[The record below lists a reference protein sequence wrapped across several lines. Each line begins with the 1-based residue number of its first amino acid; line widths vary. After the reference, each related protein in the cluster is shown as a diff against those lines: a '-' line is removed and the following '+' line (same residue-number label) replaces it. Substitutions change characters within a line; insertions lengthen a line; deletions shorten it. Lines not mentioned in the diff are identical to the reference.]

1 MSKKRGTLGATG
13 VFAAAPASEIPQ
25 STNGKAEPRPDR
37 AGRAPL
43 PFWAT
48 SAAKKQLRFLAAEHD
63 STQQDLMTEALNL
76 LFKKYGK
83 PPIA

>member
-1 MSKKRGTLGATG
+1 MSKRATLGATG
-13 VFAAAPASEIPQ
+13 VFATVSKPQRQPTSEKAPA
-25 STNGKAEPRPDR
+25 RPDR

-48 SAAKKQLRFLAAEHD
+48 VAAKKQLRILAAEID
-63 STQQDLMTEALNL
+63 KTQQDLMTEALNM
-76 LFKKYGK
+76 LFQKYNR

>member
-1 MSKKRGTLGATG
+1 MSKARATLGETG
-13 VFAAAPASEIPQ
+13 VFAPATATNPQ
-25 STNGKAEPRPDR
+25 VVESKSLARPDR

-48 SAAKKQLRFLAAEHD
+48 TAAKKQLRFLAAERD
-63 STQQDLMTEALNL
+63 SNQQELMTEALNL
-76 LFKKYGK
+76 LFKKYDK

>member
-1 MSKKRGTLGATG
+1 MSRQRATLGATG
-13 VFAAAPASEIPQ
+13 VFAPVPQPKAAERTSV
-25 STNGKAEPRPDR
+25 PRPDR

-48 SAAKKQLRFLAAEHD
+48 TAAKKQLRFLAAEHD
-63 STQQDLMTEALNL
+63 TNQQALMTEALNL
-76 LFKKYGK
+76 LFRKYGK

>member
-1 MSKKRGTLGATG
+1 MSKQRATLGATG
-13 VFAAAPASEIPQ
+13 VFNQAPTPNNKDAQ
-25 STNGKAEPRPDR
+25 TKTLARPDR

-48 SAAKKQLRFLAAEHD
+48 APAKKQLRLLAAEID

-76 LFKKYGK
+76 LFQKYSK

>member
-1 MSKKRGTLGATG
+1 MSKRATLGATG
-13 VFAAAPASEIPQ
+13 IFATVANPQ
-25 STNGKAEPRPDR
+25 KHATETKAVARPDR

-48 SAAKKQLRFLAAEHD
+48 VAAKKQLRILAAEID
-63 STQQDLMTEALNL
+63 KTQQDLMTEALNM
-76 LFKKYGK
+76 LFQKYSK

>member
-1 MSKKRGTLGATG
+1 MSKKRATLGATG
-13 VFAAAPASEIPQ
+13 VFVTKPAP
-25 STNGKAEPRPDR
+25 NAEPGELKPPARPDR

-48 SAAKKQLRFLAAEHD
+48 VAAKKQLRILAAEED
-63 STQQDLMTEALNL
+63 GTQQDLMTEALNL
-76 LFKKYGK
+76 LFQKYGR

>member
-1 MSKKRGTLGATG
+1 MSRQRATLGATG
-13 VFAAAPASEIPQ
+13 IFAVPKAQP
-25 STNGKAEPRPDR
+25 TNNKNAVARPDR

-48 SAAKKQLRFLAAEHD
+48 TAAKKQLRFLAAEHD
-63 STQQDLMTEALNL
+63 TNQQALMTEALNL
-76 LFKKYGK
+76 LFRKYGK

>member
-1 MSKKRGTLGATG
+1 MSKARATLGATG
-13 VFAAAPASEIPQ
+13 VFAEAMAP
-25 STNGKAEPRPDR
+25 NAEAVEVKSPARPDR

-48 SAAKKQLRFLAAEHD
+48 AAAKKQLRMLAAEYD
-63 STQQDLMTEALNL
+63 TTQQDLMTEALNM
-76 LFKKYGK
+76 LFEKSGK

>member
-1 MSKKRGTLGATG
+1 MSRQRATLGATG
-13 VFAAAPASEIPQ
+13 VFAAVPQ
-25 STNGKAEPRPDR
+25 PKAAERTRVPRPDR

-48 SAAKKQLRFLAAEHD
+48 TAAKKQLRFLAAERD
-63 STQQDLMTEALNL
+63 TNQQALMTEALNL
-76 LFKKYGK
+76 LFRKYGK

>member
-1 MSKKRGTLGATG
+1 MSKRATLGATG
-13 VFAAAPASEIPQ
+13 VFATVPKPNKEAVD
-25 STNGKAEPRPDR
+25 TKALARPDR

-48 SAAKKQLRFLAAEHD
+48 VPAKKQLRLLAAEHD
-63 STQQDLMTEALNL
+63 TTQQFLITEALNM
-76 LFKKYGK
+76 LFAKYGK

>member
-1 MSKKRGTLGATG
+1 MSKRATLGATG
-13 VFAAAPASEIPQ
+13 VFATVSKPQ
-25 STNGKAEPRPDR
+25 KHTADTTAVPRPDR

-48 SAAKKQLRFLAAEHD
+48 VAAKKQLRLLAAEHD
-63 STQQDLMTEALNL
+63 STQQDLMTEALNM
-76 LFKKYGK
+76 LFQKYNK

>member
-1 MSKKRGTLGATG
+1 MSRQRATLGATG
-13 VFAAAPASEIPQ
+13 VFTISKTEPPEK
-25 STNGKAEPRPDR
+25 STTIRPDR

-48 SAAKKQLRFLAAEHD
+48 TAAKKQLRFLAAEHD
-63 STQQDLMTEALNL
+63 TNQQALMTEALNL
-76 LFKKYGK
+76 LFRKYGK

>member
-1 MSKKRGTLGATG
+1 MSRQRATLGATG
-13 VFAAAPASEIPQ
+13 VFAAVPQ
-25 STNGKAEPRPDR
+25 PKAAERSVPRPDR

-48 SAAKKQLRFLAAEHD
+48 TAAKKQLRFLAAEHD
-63 STQQDLMTEALNL
+63 TNQQALMTEALNL
-76 LFKKYGK
+76 LFRKYGK

>member
-1 MSKKRGTLGATG
+1 MSKRATLGATG
-13 VFAAAPASEIPQ
+13 VFATIPQ
-25 STNGKAEPRPDR
+25 PNRQAAEAKTTPRPDR

-48 SAAKKQLRFLAAEHD
+48 SPAKKQLRMLAAEND
-63 STQQDLMTEALNL
+63 TTQQDMMTEALNM
-76 LFKKYGK
+76 LFEKYGK